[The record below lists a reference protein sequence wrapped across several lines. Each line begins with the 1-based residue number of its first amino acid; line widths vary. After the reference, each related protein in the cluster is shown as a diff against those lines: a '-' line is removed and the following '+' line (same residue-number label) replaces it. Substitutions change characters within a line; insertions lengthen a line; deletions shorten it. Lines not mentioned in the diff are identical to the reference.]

1 MKERIVW
8 LIDDD
13 TFQNRINNRTL
24 SKVGEGLTIIEYTDA
39 VVALENLNN
48 VEQHPDYIFIDIEMP
63 TMSGIEFIKH
73 LRSRNL
79 KIPVVVLSSSLNEEV
94 AEELLDIPFVA
105 KCIPKPLTP
114 NDLSEL
120 I

>member
-24 SKVGEGLTIIEYTDA
+24 SKVSDSLSIIEYTDA
-39 VVALENLNN
+39 VVALEDLKNITR
-48 VEQHPDYIFIDIEMP
+48 HPDYIFIDIEMP

-94 AEELLDIPFVA
+94 AQELLDIPFVA

-114 NDLSEL
+114 GDLSEL